1 MRQRRAAAALLTCC
15 LGVSACTTPQRIVE
29 PLRPDLSNPERF
41 VCEPAGTRP
50 AITAEDPVDLAR
62 IRAAP
67 NAAQAAMIAQ
77 EEVAAYVASVRG
89 RETVVSEYVV
99 ALEGKHFTC
108 VNNMQWQRDFYARL
122 PAPTPPPDQ

>member
-1 MRQRRAAAALLTCC
+1 

-29 PLRPDLSNPERF
+29 PLRPDQTNPERF
-41 VCEPAGTRP
+41 VCEAAGTRP
-50 AITAEDPVDLAR
+50 AIAAEDPVDLAR

-67 NAAQAAMIAQ
+67 NAAQAAVIAQ

-89 RETVVSEYVV
+89 RETVVSEYIV

-108 VNNMQWQRDFYARL
+108 VNNMQWQRDFYSRL
-122 PAPTPPPDQ
+122 PTPTPAP